1 MFQKLLLCFKSQAK
15 NSLQMDS
22 KIFAV
27 YNILHAFLKADF
39 GPAFCPNTTLT
50 NEMMAHPLT

>member
-1 MFQKLLLCFKSQAK
+1 MFQKLLLRFKSQAK

-22 KIFAV
+22 EVFAI
-27 YNILHAFLKADF
+27 YNILYAFLKADF
-39 GPAFCPNTTLT
+39 GPASCPNA